1 MDVTLLELIVAK
13 NKVSSLHSQAGWDKE
28 AMEEDYQKALEVI
41 FTYDYIC
48 CALKPNIYGD
58 QPEVLDGVLN
68 SVDPLPIEFF
78 VNPRYLVSMQ

>member
-1 MDVTLLELIVAK
+1 MSLLLELIVAK
-13 NKVSSLHSQAGWDKE
+13 DKVSSLHSQAGRDKE
-28 AMEEDYQKALEVI
+28 AMEE
-41 FTYDYIC
+41 DYIC

-78 VNPRYLVSMQ
+78 VNPSYPVSQQ